1 MHVMCH
7 AWHGSSGSVW
17 PGRAGALAAARRV
30 RRPAYVR
37 RSTPADWRGW
47 HGKDLY
53 AHTPC
58 IALRAVHGQ

>member
-17 PGRAGALAAARRV
+17 PDRAGAAAAARRT
-30 RRPAYVR
+30 AHVR
-37 RSTPADWRGW
+37 RSTPADDWRGW